1 MAENLAIVLYQVVEY
16 GPVFPPPGLSMDE
29 YWRMVGYQKSIQR
42 ETEMLV
48 SAEAGATN
56 LKECL
61 AYEVKRLNTVTGRWR
76 EQKKYVEQLENRLK
90 ADKRERSVIEQKMRS
105 TRARKQ
111 PCQGN

>member
-90 ADKRERSVIEQKMRS
+90 ADKRERSVIELKMRS

>member
-1 MAENLAIVLYQVVEY
+1 MAENLAIVPYQEVVY

-29 YWRMVGYQKSIQR
+29 YRRMVGYQKSIQR

-76 EQKKYVEQLENRLK
+76 EQKKYVAQLENRLK

-111 PCQGN
+111 PFQGN

>member
-29 YWRMVGYQKSIQR
+29 YWRMVGCQKSIQR